1 MEGVETREQAEFAR
15 SIGCELLQG
24 YYFGKPMAL
33 PELKHVRRKKQW
45 EVETP
50 QLRQYYGSLG
60 AIDFLTDKSM
70 AIVEFSRKH
79 YHYLFANEEFRETLR
94 SVGRN
99 SLEEAESIITGRSGP
114 IGRNL
119 WNFMEDIL
127 HTRTGKTLT
136 YTENGQYM
144 KLDARHLASNG
155 ENHLFLCHLT
165 NISINTEEEDIGN
178 LDWATRNIL
187 YLYQNISLV
196 DEEKD
201 EAVPFLMNSPYRQYF
216 FEKRKGLQAMI
227 QEYARHLIYP
237 EDRERFLEFNDR
249 STLQD
254 RIRKNPAGTVSGFFR
269 TLGNDGKYHWD
280 VHSIFPVSREGKKYM
295 LYTTR
300 HSPMEDE
307 LEKQAAWRY
316 YPGAKKE
323 DC

>member
-1 MEGVETREQAEFAR
+1 MAFLSQFTEKSQDIIRAIVRMAKGIGIHTLVEGVETREQAEFAR

-24 YYFGKPMAL
+24 YYFGKPMVL

-136 YTENGQYM
+136 YT
-144 KLDARHLASNG
+144 A
-155 ENHLFLCHLT
+155 
-165 NISINTEEEDIGN
+165 
-178 LDWATRNIL
+178 
-187 YLYQNISLV
+187 
-196 DEEKD
+196 
-201 EAVPFLMNSPYRQYF
+201 
-216 FEKRKGLQAMI
+216 KR
-227 QEYARHLIYP
+227 
-237 EDRERFLEFNDR
+237 
-249 STLQD
+249 T
-254 RIRKNPAGTVSGFFR
+254 
-269 TLGNDGKYHWD
+269 KYHETGMPATWL
-280 VHSIFPVSREGKKYM
+280 PMGKIICSSA
-295 LYTTR
+295 T
-300 HSPMEDE
+300 
-307 LEKQAAWRY
+307 
-316 YPGAKKE
+316 
-323 DC
+323 

>member
-1 MEGVETREQAEFAR
+1 
-15 SIGCELLQG
+15 
-24 YYFGKPMAL
+24 
-33 PELKHVRRKKQW
+33 
-45 EVETP
+45 
-50 QLRQYYGSLG
+50 
-60 AIDFLTDKSM
+60 
-70 AIVEFSRKH
+70 
-79 YHYLFANEEFRETLR
+79 
-94 SVGRN
+94 
-99 SLEEAESIITGRSGP
+99 
-114 IGRNL
+114 
-119 WNFMEDIL
+119 
-127 HTRTGKTLT
+127 
-136 YTENGQYM
+136 
-144 KLDARHLASNG
+144 
-155 ENHLFLCHLT
+155 
-165 NISINTEEEDIGN
+165 
-178 LDWATRNIL
+178 
-187 YLYQNISLV
+187 
-196 DEEKD
+196 
-201 EAVPFLMNSPYRQYF
+201 
-216 FEKRKGLQAMI
+216 LQAMI